1 MRTAAVRAPIAG
13 DSSSAP
19 GPGSLPDLLVIAP
32 ITRWEVFGEATP
44 EVRTALDPFGAVYLS
59 HLVGFER

>member
-1 MRTAAVRAPIAG
+1 
-13 DSSSAP
+13 
-19 GPGSLPDLLVIAP
+19 LPNLLAIAP

-44 EVRTALDPFGAVYLS
+44 EVRTALDPHGAVYLS